1 MPISGPVSSRYKIH
15 NYQLFNICRILNQTQ
30 KCIEEIG
37 LFYGEKVVE
46 FSEKF
51 MEEEFLLKT
60 VDPYKS
66 KLAKEVKS
74 KIKAILERI
83 KPRIEAEITGS
94 SNTNCLNF

>member
-1 MPISGPVSSRYKIH
+1 M
-15 NYQLFNICRILNQTQ
+15 
-30 KCIEEIG
+30 
-37 LFYGEKVVE
+37 E

-74 KIKAILERI
+74 KMKAILDEI
-83 KPRIEAEITGS
+83 TPRIDEAKITGL
-94 SNTNCLNF
+94 SNTIHKLIFLKHYLHC